1 MKFVKIQSST
11 QWSNLY
17 SNASKYNINVRS
29 SRYKLAVYSF
39 IGILTCLVILV
50 SFTFHYNLALV
61 LAVLSLISLSLFLSI
76 GDNKP
81 ITSSFILT
89 NTGVIVLDNETI
101 SYQLLAESRLSF
113 IGCWLVLM
121 PNSSASAQH
130 RTHGKGYPKQ
140 FFIFRD
146 SLHEQDFS
154 RLARVINQLK

>member
-1 MKFVKIQSST
+1 M
-11 QWSNLY
+11 
-17 SNASKYNINVRS
+17 
-29 SRYKLAVYSF
+29 
-39 IGILTCLVILV
+39 
-50 SFTFHYNLALV
+50 
-61 LAVLSLISLSLFLSI
+61 
-76 GDNKP
+76 
-81 ITSSFILT
+81 
-89 NTGVIVLDNETI
+89 LDNETI